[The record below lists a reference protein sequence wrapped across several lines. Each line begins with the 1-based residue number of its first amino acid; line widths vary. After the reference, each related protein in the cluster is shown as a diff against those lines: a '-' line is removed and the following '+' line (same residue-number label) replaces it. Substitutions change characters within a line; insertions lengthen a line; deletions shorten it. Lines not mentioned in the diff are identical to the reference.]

1 VKAVDFVRLTGGAVV
16 AHRMRSFLTA
26 LGIMVGIASVVLLT
40 SIGEGV
46 HRFVLHEFTQFG
58 TNILGVAPGKTS
70 TFGMSGAVINNVRPL
85 SLDDAEALGRIPQ
98 VRAVVPVVQGNGEVE
113 AGKRSRRAMI
123 IGAGADVPEVWQMR
137 VASGRFLPQDDPRQ
151 ARAYAVLGSKLR
163 NELFASESPL
173 GEIVRIAGERYRII
187 GVMESKGQF
196 LGFDLDDTVYIPTAR
211 ALAMFNRESLME
223 IDLLYADDA
232 DSEVISERV
241 NRILTD
247 RHGHEDFTITTQE
260 EMLETLG
267 AILNILTLAVG
278 AVGGIS
284 LVVGA
289 VGILTIMSIAV
300 NERTSE
306 IGLLRALGA
315 RRSQV
320 LALFLGEAVVLS
332 AVGGLAGL
340 TLGVGGA
347 WLLGMAIPGLPVH
360 TPWEYVLLA
369 EGMAA
374 MIGVVAGVAPARSA
388 AMLDPVEALRGE

>member
-1 VKAVDFVRLTGGAVV
+1 MKAVDFVRLTGGAVV

-26 LGIMVGIASVVLLT
+26 LGIMVGIGSVVLLT

-85 SLDDAEALGRIPQ
+85 SLEDAEALGRIPQ

-123 IGAGADVPEVWQMR
+123 IGTGAEVPEVWQMR
-137 VASGRFLPQDDPRQ
+137 VRSGRFLPKDDPRQ

-163 NELFASESPL
+163 DELFGSESPL
-173 GEIVRIAGERYRII
+173 GEIVRIAGERYRVI

-247 RHGHEDFTITTQE
+247 RHGYEDFTITTQE

-267 AILNILTLAVG
+267 TILHILTLAVG
-278 AVGGIS
+278 AVCGIS
-284 LVVGA
+284 LVVVA

-332 AVGGLAGL
+332 ALGGLAGL
-340 TLGVGGA
+340 ALGVGGA

>member
-1 VKAVDFVRLTGGAVV
+1 MKAIDFVRLTGGAVV

-26 LGIMVGIASVVLLT
+26 LGIMVGIGSVVLLT

-85 SLDDAEALGRIPQ
+85 SLEDAEALGRIPQ

-123 IGAGADVPEVWQMR
+123 IGTGAEVPEVWQMR
-137 VASGRFLPQDDPRQ
+137 VRSGRFLPKDDPRQ

-163 NELFASESPL
+163 DELFGSESPL
-173 GEIVRIAGERYRII
+173 GEIVRIAGERYRVI

-247 RHGHEDFTITTQE
+247 RHGYEDFTITTQE

-267 AILNILTLAVG
+267 TILHILTLAVG
-278 AVGGIS
+278 AVCGIS
-284 LVVGA
+284 LVVVA

-332 AVGGLAGL
+332 ALGGLAGL
-340 TLGVGGA
+340 ALGVGGA

>member
-1 VKAVDFVRLTGGAVV
+1 MKAVDLVRLTGGAVI
-16 AHRMRSFLTA
+16 AQRMRSFLTA

-85 SLDDAEALGRIPQ
+85 SLEDAEALGRIPQ

-123 IGAGADVPEVWQMR
+123 IGAGAEVPEVWQMR
-137 VASGRFLPQDDPRQ
+137 VASGRFLPKDDPRQ

-163 NELFASESPL
+163 DELFGRESPL
-173 GEIVRIAGERYRII
+173 GEIVRIAGERFRVI

-232 DSEVISERV
+232 DSGVISERV

-267 AILNILTLAVG
+267 TILDILTLAVA

-340 TLGVGGA
+340 ALGVGGA

-360 TPWEYVLLA
+360 TPWEYVVMA

>member
-1 VKAVDFVRLTGGAVV
+1 VKAIDFVRLTGGAVV

-26 LGIMVGIASVVLLT
+26 LGIMVGIGSVVLLT

-46 HRFVLHEFTQFG
+46 HRFVLQEFTQFG

-85 SLDDAEALGRIPQ
+85 SLEDAEALGRIPQ

-123 IGAGADVPEVWQMR
+123 IGAGAEVPEVWQMR
-137 VASGRFLPQDDPRQ
+137 VGSGRFLPKDDPRQ

-163 NELFASESPL
+163 DELFGRESPL
-173 GEIVRIAGERYRII
+173 GEIVRIAGERYRVI

-247 RHGHEDFTITTQE
+247 RHGYEDFTITTQE

-267 AILNILTLAVG
+267 TILNILTLAVG

-332 AVGGLAGL
+332 ALGGLAGL
-340 TLGVGGA
+340 ALGVGGA

>member
-1 VKAVDFVRLTGGAVV
+1 MKAVDFVRLTGGAVV

-85 SLDDAEALGRIPQ
+85 SLDDAEAPGRIPQ

-123 IGAGADVPEVWQMR
+123 IGTGADVPEVWQMR

-163 NELFASESPL
+163 SELFGSESPL
-173 GEIVRIAGERYRII
+173 GEIVRIAGERYRVI

-267 AILNILTLAVG
+267 TILNILTLAVG

-360 TPWEYVLLA
+360 TPWEYVVLA

>member
-123 IGAGADVPEVWQMR
+123 IGAGAEVPEVWQMR

-163 NELFASESPL
+163 NELFGGESPL
-173 GEIVRIAGERYRII
+173 GEIVRIAGERYRVI

-267 AILNILTLAVG
+267 TILNILTLAVG

-340 TLGVGGA
+340 ALGVGGA

-374 MIGVVAGVAPARSA
+374 MIGVIAGVAPARSA